1 MSAQSAQSRP
11 AGSNAGRTQNKE
23 GRPQGDRPARPQ
35 NRDGRPAGNNT
46 GRPQE
51 TVRRVRPERE
61 TGREDLSAAET
72 AMETED
78 RHVRTVDR
86 DRSTRMRTTAPAAR
100 LLMEEE
106 AREGRMDG
114 NPQVLIPSILASRSR
129 DVTPAEKKKIRPRTT
144 AGTISSAM
152 TAVPATVRTRD
163 TVSSPES
170 RRHCRSRSISRNRRI
185 RRK

>member
-1 MSAQSAQSRP
+1 MQDAPRTKRAVRRETARHVRRTETDVRLETIP
-11 AGSNAGRTQNKE
+11 AVR
-23 GRPQGDRPARPQ
+23 R
-35 NRDGRPAGNNT
+35 
-46 GRPQE
+46 E

-86 DRSTRMRTTAPAAR
+86 DRSTRMRTTAPADR

-129 DVTPAEKKKIRPRTT
+129 DVIPAEKKKIRPRTT
-144 AGTISSAM
+144 AGTISAVQNPEG
-152 TAVPATVRTRD
+152 TAEAGQ
-163 TVSSPES
+163 
-170 RRHCRSRSISRNRRI
+170 
-185 RRK
+185 

>member
-1 MSAQSAQSRP
+1 MQDVPRIRKAVRRETARHVRRTETDVRLETIP
-11 AGSNAGRTQNKE
+11 AVR
-23 GRPQGDRPARPQ
+23 R
-35 NRDGRPAGNNT
+35 
-46 GRPQE
+46 E

-114 NPQVLIPSILASRSR
+114 NPQVLIPSILA
-129 DVTPAEKKKIRPRTT
+129 
-144 AGTISSAM
+144 
-152 TAVPATVRTRD
+152 
-163 TVSSPES
+163 
-170 RRHCRSRSISRNRRI
+170 
-185 RRK
+185 